1 MTGGPAT
8 GRALRVG
15 WVGSPRA
22 GLPDDVE
29 VSPFS
34 PSDPGPIASGAADV
48 WVVDAAAAP
57 EVVDAVIASRRP
69 VLARVGA
76 DEAALWW
83 PHVASG
89 RAEVVAPSAP
99 PAELRARFQG
109 LLSRDQR
116 WSPVTAR
123 LATTVAHDLRSPLQG
138 MRFTL
143 AMLEREGVLAGANED
158 DLNMLL
164 AVADHLEVVLHG
176 LYNLGR
182 AVSEERGELVDVAH
196 ALREEAGRVFFTG
209 RVQVDAPERAM
220 WVRGNPGDV
229 RYALLDLLR
238 APFQLL
244 VPDARGERRSVQVEV
259 TSGPARSGAGVEV
272 SIRVKAQ
279 VFPVVAPHLPG
290 LLDRVAPLLLRGQVR
305 LPFAGVAFAHDVF
318 RGMGGALEVRGE
330 GPMLCLDATLP
341 LVIEG

>member
-1 MTGGPAT
+1 MTAPASA
-8 GRALRVG
+8 GRTIRVG
-15 WVGSPRA
+15 WVGAPRA
-22 GLPDDVE
+22 GLPEDVE
-29 VSPFS
+29 VTSFS
-34 PSDPGPIASGAADV
+34 PTEPGPIGSAAVDV
-48 WVVDAAAAP
+48 WVVDASATR
-57 EVVDAVIASRRP
+57 EVIDAVIATRRP
-69 VLARVGA
+69 ILARVGA
-76 DEAALWW
+76 EESAGWW

-89 RAEVVAPSAP
+89 RAEVVAPSAA

-109 LLSRDQR
+109 LMARDQR

-158 DLNMLL
+158 DLHMLL

-182 AVSEERGELVDVAH
+182 AVSEERGELVDVARI
-196 ALREEAGRVFFTG
+196 LREEAGRVFFTG
-209 RVQVDAPERAM
+209 RIQVEAPEHAM

-238 APFQLL
+238 TPFQLL

-259 TSGPARSGAGVEV
+259 SSGTAGAGAVV
-272 SIRVKAQ
+272 NVRVKAQ
-279 VFPVVAPHLPG
+279 VFPVVTPHLPG
-290 LLDRVAPLLLRGQVR
+290 LVDRVAPLLLRGQVR
-305 LPFAGVAFAHDVF
+305 LPFAGVAFAQDVF
-318 RGMGGALEVRGE
+318 RGMGGALEVHSD
-330 GPMLCLDATLP
+330 GPILQLDATLP